1 MTELHVIL
9 PRDLEALVARRIAQ
23 GDYVDGDDYVR
34 DLLRRDLHRT
44 EEDRQWL
51 QAMID
56 EGLASGIVDR
66 EPEDVLE
73 DIIAER
79 RASRG

>member
-1 MTELHVIL
+1 MTELHVTL
-9 PRDLEALVARRIAQ
+9 PPNLQAWVAQRVAD

-34 DLLRRDLHRT
+34 DLLRRDLGRAD
-44 EEDRQWL
+44 EDRRWL

-73 DIIAER
+73 DILNEDPDFH
-79 RASRG
+79 G